1 MKPASP
7 RPVRI
12 HGAQDQCAKP
22 VALRGFGYRDLTMF
36 HFRFSHDTP
45 RAVPALVRC
54 DGPARASRGDN
65 KCQMNP
71 AAAIEVQCP
80 TEDLDLRRTNPN
92 DASEATPRIS
102 GHAHCHR
109 HPTRLDHFRHRTVEH
124 QIIRGN
130 TNNLTGEG
138 RCGGPPRSRTTED
151 HDSDVSPERWDTAAT
166 AIETQRHRSGISPFD
181 GPFEGDT
188 LFERAVGTIT
198 DAIDALTIERAI
210 DPTSTGQKTRP
221 AMAAEDWAGSNHF
234 LWTATA
240 DQHRQ
245 VWRDAYLG

>member
-1 MKPASP
+1 
-7 RPVRI
+7 
-12 HGAQDQCAKP
+12 
-22 VALRGFGYRDLTMF
+22 MF

-54 DGPARASRGDN
+54 DGPVRASRGDN

-151 HDSDVSPERWDTAAT
+151 HGSDVSPERWDTAAT

-188 LFERAVGTIT
+188 LFESAVGTIT

-210 DPTSTGQKTRP
+210 DPTSTGPSTRP
-221 AMAAEDWAGSNHF
+221 AMAAEDWAGVQTIFCGRRRQISTAISVATVTSVDSNRSSVSQSKRARSMSPWNCGGH
-234 LWTATA
+234 AVMGA
-240 DQHRQ
+240 
-245 VWRDAYLG
+245 